1 MRVLLTGGG
10 TGGHVYPALA
20 IADIIKE
27 KDPQAEIAFVGTKK
41 GIENKLVCAA
51 GYKLYHVEISGIRRS
66 LSPKNIKTAYLI
78 LTSPYKAKKIIKEFS
93 PDIVIGTG
101 GYVSWPLLRAAAD
114 MGIPSMIHE
123 SNAYP
128 GLAVRK
134 LQKFVDVT
142 LTNFEE
148 TAERLDKTG
157 KIVNVGNPMRVKR
170 LKTDNSE
177 AKKALGIDENA
188 FTVLSFGG
196 SLGAEAVNNAMLSVM
211 KDFSAKNEN
220 TVHLH
225 AWGSAYYEE
234 YSSKAAEAGIN
245 GENIRLSEYIYDMPL
260 YMAAADAVICRAGAM
275 TLSELSVMEK
285 PAVLIPSPNVT
296 DDHQYKNAKVAADR
310 GGAYLVRE
318 SENMSEE
325 IITCLKKLSGDSE
338 LRRSMGRKMGTLAKL
353 DAGDAIYNEIVRLVT
368 VNGKIKKRK
377 R

>member
-20 IADIIKE
+20 IAEIIKK

-41 GIENKLVCAA
+41 GIENKLVGAA

-123 SNAYP
+123 SNALA

-134 LQKFVDVT
+134 LQKYVDVT

-148 TAERLDKTG
+148 TAEQLDKTG
-157 KIVNVGNPMRVKR
+157 KIVNVGNPMRVRPAEMSK
-170 LKTDNSE
+170 SE
-177 AKKALGIDENA
+177 ARKELGINEND

-196 SLGAEAVNNAMLSVM
+196 SLGALKVNEAILTVM
-211 KDFSAKNEN
+211 KNFSVKEKGV
-220 TVHLH
+220 THCH
-225 AWGSAYYEE
+225 AWGSLY
-234 YSSKAAEAGIN
+234 N
-245 GENIRLSEYIYDMPL
+245 GEFTAKADAEGISGDNIKLDEYIYNMSL
-260 YMAAADAVICRAGAM
+260 YMTAADVVICRAGAM
-275 TLSELSVMEK
+275 TLSELAVMSK
-285 PAVLIPSPNVT
+285 PAILVPSPNVT
-296 DDHQYKNAKVAADR
+296 DNHQYKNAKVVADR
-310 GGAYLVRE
+310 GGAFLVCE
-318 SENMSEE
+318 SETMSDE
-325 IITCLKKLSGDSE
+325 IIACLDKLRGDKA
-338 LRRSMGRKMGTLAKL
+338 LRDKMGEQISTLARH
-353 DAGDAIYNEIVRLVT
+353 DAGEAIYNEMVKLVT
-368 VNGKIKKRK
+368 VNEKIKR